1 MHLRFAHLRF
11 ACWCWLL
18 LVGSCGVLQGQE
30 SALFDSI
37 DRRAADSWEAARKIW
52 SWAEPGYQEKKSSAL
67 LGDAPGCRF

>member
-1 MHLRFAHLRF
+1 MHLRF

-52 SWAEPGYQEKKSSAL
+52 SWAEPGYQE
-67 LGDAPGCRF
+67 